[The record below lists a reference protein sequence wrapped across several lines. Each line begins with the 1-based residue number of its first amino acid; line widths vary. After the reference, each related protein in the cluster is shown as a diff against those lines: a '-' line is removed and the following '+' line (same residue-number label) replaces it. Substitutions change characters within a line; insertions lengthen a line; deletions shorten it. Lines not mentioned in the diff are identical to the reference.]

1 MEPCC
6 HPCPAPVLLS
16 TFSSLPKDKDG
27 WSSPLQCDASFS
39 SHPPNSL
46 IPLIIHM
53 TEEQLSEFW
62 QQLLHSRLY
71 PWMGSVISRRGAGAC
86 LARGDGKLESAGMPH
101 PCWDVPL
108 AGQYHTGCLT
118 MEVSLAVLHSAQ
130 HQENSRGD
138 FFPTLEGTHGHI
150 PRVDVQRSC
159 LRGTHGSCECPGE
172 GHGK

>member
-130 HQENSRGD
+130 HQENSRG
-138 FFPTLEGTHGHI
+138 
-150 PRVDVQRSC
+150 
-159 LRGTHGSCECPGE
+159 GSCKEISFPPLRAPMDTSPGWMCR
-172 GHGK
+172 GAA